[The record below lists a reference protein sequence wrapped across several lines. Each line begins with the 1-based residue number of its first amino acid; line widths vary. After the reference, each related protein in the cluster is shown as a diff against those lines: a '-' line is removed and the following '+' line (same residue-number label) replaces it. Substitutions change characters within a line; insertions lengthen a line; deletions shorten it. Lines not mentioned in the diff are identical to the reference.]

1 MDLETSLNKLYSLHT
16 FGVKLGLDNIR
27 NFLTLLGK
35 PHNKIK
41 TIHIAGSNGKGSTA
55 AFTASILQE
64 MKYKVGLYTSPHFS
78 RFNERIKING
88 KEISDER
95 IAKFIRDYEKNIDMF
110 KLTFFETTTA
120 LAFQYFYEEK
130 VDYAVIETGLG
141 GRLDATNL
149 INPLSAIITS
159 ISLEHTE
166 ILGSTIEKI
175 VEEKAGIIKDGIN
188 VFIGKLPDIAESVI
202 EEKCSQ
208 KKCELY
214 KLKDY
219 IIEKDNSL
227 ELYTEEL
234 ELDEWIMPLKGK
246 YQKYNAALAA
256 FVVSKSLDNDN
267 FRVVEHGIKNVV
279 KNTGLQGRYE
289 FFNNKPDIIF
299 DSAHNPEG
307 ITNFLTEFNRDKA
320 KYSHSTLLFGVMKDK
335 AIKEMLS
342 LVRDSFDKIL
352 ITDIDY
358 DRACKIS
365 DLEKIAN
372 EIKLKVNS
380 VTKPGE
386 FVAAFKEED
395 PSKCLVVLGSMYLL
409 GAIKTD
415 LERIKIS

>member
-1 MDLETSLNKLYSLHT
+1 MDLEKSLNKLYSLHT
-16 FGVKLGLDNIR
+16 FGIKLGLDNIR
-27 NFLTLLGK
+27 NFLTLLGQ
-35 PHNKIK
+35 PQNKIK

-64 MKYKVGLYTSPHFS
+64 MKFKVGLYTSPHFS

-88 KEISDER
+88 EEIPDER
-95 IAKFIRDYEKNIDMF
+95 IAKFIDVYERNIDMF

-120 LAFQYFYEEK
+120 LAFQYFSEEK

-166 ILGSTIEKI
+166 ILGNTIEKI
-175 VEEKAGIIKDGIN
+175 VQEKAGIIKDGIN
-188 VFIGKLPDIAESVI
+188 VFIGKLPEQAESVL

-227 ELYTEEL
+227 ELYTEEV

-246 YQKYNAALAA
+246 YQKYNAALAVLA
-256 FVVSKSLDNDN
+256 VSKSLDYDN
-267 FRVVEHGIKNVV
+267 FRVIEHGIKNVI

-289 FFNNKPDIIF
+289 FFNTKPDIIF

-307 ITNFLTEFNRDKA
+307 ISNFLTEFKRDKS

-335 AIKEMLS
+335 AIKEMLT
-342 LVRDSFDKIL
+342 LVSGSFDEIL

-358 DRACKIS
+358 ERACKIS
-365 DLEKIAN
+365 ELKKIAQ
-372 EIKLKVNS
+372 EVSLSVNS
-380 VTKPGE
+380 ITNPAE
-386 FVAAFKEED
+386 YVAAFKQEKS
-395 PSKCLVVLGSMYLL
+395 SKCLVVLGSMYLL
-409 GAIKTD
+409 GAIKTN

>member
-1 MDLETSLNKLYSLHT
+1 MDLEKSLNKLYSLHT
-16 FGVKLGLDNIR
+16 FGIKLGLDNIR
-27 NFLTLLGK
+27 NFLTLLDK
-35 PHNKIK
+35 PQNKIK

-55 AFTASILQE
+55 AFASSILQD

-95 IAKFIRDYEKNIDMF
+95 IAKFIHDYERNIDMF

-120 LAFQYFYEEK
+120 LAFQYFSEEK

-175 VEEKAGIIKDGIN
+175 VHEKAGIIKDGIN
-188 VFIGKLPDIAESVI
+188 VFIGKLSENAESII

-219 IIEKDNSL
+219 IIEKNNSL

-234 ELDEWIMPLKGK
+234 ELDEWVMPLKGK

-256 FVVSKSLDNDN
+256 LAISKTLDYDN
-267 FRVVEHGIKNVV
+267 FRVIENGIKNVI

-289 FFNNKPDIIF
+289 FFNTKPDIIF

-307 ITNFLTEFNRDKA
+307 ITNFLSEFDRDKQ

-335 AIKEMLS
+335 AIKEMLM
-342 LVRDSFDKIL
+342 LVSNSFNEIVV
-352 ITDIDY
+352 TDIDY
-358 DRACKIS
+358 ERACKIS
-365 DLEKIAN
+365 ELKKIAEAIN
-372 EIKLKVNS
+372 LNVKSITNPAEY
-380 VTKPGE
+380 
-386 FVAAFKEED
+386 VAAFKEEN

-409 GAIKTD
+409 GAIKTE

>member
-1 MDLETSLNKLYSLHT
+1 MDLEKSLNKLYSLHT
-16 FGVKLGLDNIR
+16 FGIKLGLDNIR

-35 PHNKIK
+35 PQNKIK

-55 AFTASILQE
+55 AFTSSILQD

-95 IAKFIRDYEKNIDMF
+95 IAKFIHDYERNIDMF

-120 LAFQYFYEEK
+120 LAFQYFSEEK

-175 VEEKAGIIKDGIN
+175 VHEKAGIIKDGIN
-188 VFIGKLPDIAESVI
+188 VFIGKLPENAESII

-219 IIEKDNSL
+219 IIEKNNSL

-256 FVVSKSLDNDN
+256 LAVSKTLDYDN
-267 FRVVEHGIKNVV
+267 FRVIENGIKNVI

-289 FFNNKPDIIF
+289 FFNTKPDIIF

-307 ITNFLTEFNRDKA
+307 ITNFLSEFDRDKQ

-335 AIKEMLS
+335 AIKEMLM
-342 LVRDSFDKIL
+342 LVSNSFDEIVV
-352 ITDIDY
+352 TDIDY
-358 DRACKIS
+358 ERACKIS
-365 DLEKIAN
+365 ELKKIAEAIN
-372 EIKLKVNS
+372 LNVKSITNPAEY
-380 VTKPGE
+380 
-386 FVAAFKEED
+386 VAAFKEEN

-409 GAIKTD
+409 GAIKTE

>member
-1 MDLETSLNKLYSLHT
+1 MDLEKSLNKLYSLHT
-16 FGVKLGLDNIR
+16 FGVKLGLDNMNNI
-27 NFLTLLGK
+27 LTLLGK
-35 PHNKIK
+35 PHTKIK
-41 TIHIAGSNGKGSTA
+41 SIHIAGSNGKGSTA

-64 MKYKVGLYTSPHFS
+64 MKFKVGLYTSPHFS

-88 KEISDER
+88 KEIPDER
-95 IAKFIRDYEKNIDMF
+95 IAKFIDVYENNIDMF
-110 KLTFFETTTA
+110 NLTFFEVTTA

-149 INPLSAIITS
+149 IRPISAIITS

-166 ILGSTIEKI
+166 ILGDTIQKI
-175 VEEKAGIIKDGIN
+175 AEEKAGIIKDGIS
-188 VFIGKLPDIAESVI
+188 VFLGKLPEEAESVI
-202 EEKCSQ
+202 EKKSSE

-214 KLKDY
+214 RLKDY
-219 IIEKDNSL
+219 IIEKNNSL

-256 FVVSKSLDNDN
+256 LAVSKSLDNDN
-267 FRVVEHGIKNVV
+267 FRVIEHGIKNVI

-289 FFNNKPDIIF
+289 FFHTKPDIIF

-307 ITNFLTEFNRDKA
+307 IINFLSEFNQEKT
-320 KYSHSTLLFGVMKDK
+320 KYSHSTLLFGVMNDK
-335 AIKEMLS
+335 AIKEMLYQ
-342 LVRDSFDKIL
+342 LKDSFDEIL

-358 DRACKIS
+358 ERACKIPE
-365 DLEKIAN
+365 LEKIAI
-372 EIKLKVNS
+372 EIGINASS
-380 VTKPGE
+380 VTNPGE
-386 FVAAFKEED
+386 YVAAFKD
-395 PSKCLVVLGSMYLL
+395 KSPSKCLVVLGSMYLL
-409 GAIKTD
+409 GAIKTE

>member
-1 MDLETSLNKLYSLHT
+1 MDLEKSLNKLYSLHT
-16 FGVKLGLDNIR
+16 FGVKLGLDNIKH
-27 NFLTLLGK
+27 FLTLLGN
-35 PHNKIK
+35 PHTKIK

-55 AFTASILQE
+55 AFIASILQD
-64 MKYKVGLYTSPHFS
+64 MKYKVGLYTSPHFV

-88 KEISDER
+88 KEIPDEV
-95 IAKFIRDYEKNIDMF
+95 IAKFIAKYEQQIDQF
-110 KLTFFETTTA
+110 KLTFFEVTTA
-120 LAFQYFYEEK
+120 MAFQYFHEEK

-149 INPLSAIITS
+149 VNPISAIITS

-166 ILGSTIEKI
+166 ILGDTIKKI
-175 VEEKAGIIKDGIN
+175 AEEKAGIIKDSIN
-188 VFIGKLPDIAESVI
+188 VFMGKIPEKAEFVI

-208 KKCELY
+208 QNCELY

-234 ELDEWIMPLKGK
+234 ELDEWTMPLKGK

-256 FVVSKSLDNDN
+256 LAVSKSLDNDN
-267 FRVVEHGIKNVV
+267 FRVIEHGIKNVI

-307 ITNFLTEFNRDKA
+307 ITNFLTEFNQDKS

-335 AIKEMLS
+335 AIKEMLT
-342 LVRDSFDKIL
+342 LLRDSFEKIL

-358 DRACKIS
+358 ERACKIS
-365 DLEKIAN
+365 ELEKIAAKIN
-372 EIKLKVNS
+372 LNVNS
-380 VTKPGE
+380 VTNPGKY
-386 FVAAFKEED
+386 VAAFREED

>member
-1 MDLETSLNKLYSLHT
+1 MDLEKSLNKLYSLHT

-256 FVVSKSLDNDN
+256 LVVSKSLDNDN

>member
-1 MDLETSLNKLYSLHT
+1 MDLEKSLNKLYSLHT
-16 FGVKLGLDNIR
+16 FGIKLGLDNIR

-35 PHNKIK
+35 PQNKIK

-88 KEISDER
+88 IEISDER
-95 IAKFIRDYEKNIDMF
+95 IAKFIHEFERNIDMF
-110 KLTFFETTTA
+110 KLTFFEATTA
-120 LAFQYFYEEK
+120 LAFQYFSEEK

-149 INPLSAIITS
+149 INPLFVIITS

-166 ILGSTIEKI
+166 ILGNTIEKI
-175 VEEKAGIIKDGIN
+175 VQEKAGIIKDGIN
-188 VFIGKLPDIAESVI
+188 VFIGKLPEEAESII
-202 EEKCSQ
+202 EERCSQ
-208 KKCELY
+208 KKCELF

-219 IIEKDNSL
+219 IIEKNNSL

-256 FVVSKSLDNDN
+256 LAVSKSLDNDN
-267 FRVVEHGIKNVV
+267 FRVIENGIKNVV

-289 FFNNKPDIIF
+289 FFNTKPDIIF
-299 DSAHNPEG
+299 DSAHNTEG
-307 ITNFLTEFNRDKA
+307 IINFLTEFNRDKSN
-320 KYSHSTLLFGVMKDK
+320 YSHSTLLFGVMKDK
-335 AIKEMLS
+335 AIKEMLT
-342 LVRDSFDKIL
+342 LLKDSFDEIL

-358 DRACKIS
+358 ERACKIS
-365 DLEKIAN
+365 ELEKIASEMN
-372 EIKLKVNS
+372 LNVRP
-380 VTKPGE
+380 VTQPGE
-386 FVAAFKEED
+386 FVFSFRDKEA
-395 PSKCLVVLGSMYLL
+395 SKCLVVLGSMYLL

>member
-1 MDLETSLNKLYSLHT
+1 MDLEKSLNKLYSLHT
-16 FGVKLGLDNIR
+16 FGIKLGLDNIR

-35 PHNKIK
+35 PQNKIK

-95 IAKFIRDYEKNIDMF
+95 IAKFIHEFERNIDMF
-110 KLTFFETTTA
+110 KLTFFEATTA
-120 LAFQYFYEEK
+120 LAFQYFSEEK

-149 INPLSAIITS
+149 INPLFVIITS

-166 ILGSTIEKI
+166 ILGNTIEKI
-175 VEEKAGIIKDGIN
+175 VQEKAGIIKDGIN
-188 VFIGKLPDIAESVI
+188 VFIGKLPEEAESII
-202 EEKCSQ
+202 EERCSQ
-208 KKCELY
+208 KKCELF

-219 IIEKDNSL
+219 IIEKNNSL

-256 FVVSKSLDNDN
+256 LAVSKSLDNDN
-267 FRVVEHGIKNVV
+267 FRVIENGIKNVI

-289 FFNNKPDIIF
+289 FFNTKPDIIF
-299 DSAHNPEG
+299 DSAHNTEG
-307 ITNFLTEFNRDKA
+307 ITNFLNEFNRDKS

-335 AIKEMLS
+335 AIKEMLT
-342 LVRDSFDKIL
+342 LLKDSFDEIL

-358 DRACKIS
+358 ERACKIS
-365 DLEKIAN
+365 ELEKIASEMN
-372 EIKLKVNS
+372 LNVRP
-380 VTKPGE
+380 VTQPGE
-386 FVAAFKEED
+386 FVFSFRDKEA
-395 PSKCLVVLGSMYLL
+395 SKCLVVLGSMYLL

>member
-1 MDLETSLNKLYSLHT
+1 
-16 FGVKLGLDNIR
+16 
-27 NFLTLLGK
+27 
-35 PHNKIK
+35 
-41 TIHIAGSNGKGSTA
+41 
-55 AFTASILQE
+55 

-95 IAKFIRDYEKNIDMF
+95 IAKFIHEFERNIDMF
-110 KLTFFETTTA
+110 KLTFFEATTA
-120 LAFQYFYEEK
+120 LAFQYFSEEK

-149 INPLSAIITS
+149 INPLFVIITS

-166 ILGSTIEKI
+166 ILGNTIEKI
-175 VEEKAGIIKDGIN
+175 VQEKAGIIKDGIN
-188 VFIGKLPDIAESVI
+188 VFIGKLPEEAESII
-202 EEKCSQ
+202 EERCSQ
-208 KKCELY
+208 KKCELF

-219 IIEKDNSL
+219 IIEKNNSL

-256 FVVSKSLDNDN
+256 LAVSKSLDNDN
-267 FRVVEHGIKNVV
+267 FRVIENGIKNVI

-289 FFNNKPDIIF
+289 FFNTKPDIIF
-299 DSAHNPEG
+299 DSAHNTEG
-307 ITNFLTEFNRDKA
+307 ITNFLNEFNRDKS

-335 AIKEMLS
+335 AIKEMLT
-342 LVRDSFDKIL
+342 LLKDSFDEIL

-358 DRACKIS
+358 ERACKIS
-365 DLEKIAN
+365 ELEKIAQ
-372 EIKLKVNS
+372 EVSLSVNS
-380 VTKPGE
+380 ITNPAE
-386 FVAAFKEED
+386 YVAVFKHED
-395 PSKCLVVLGSMYLL
+395 SSKCLVVLGSMYLL

-415 LERIKIS
+415 LETIKIS